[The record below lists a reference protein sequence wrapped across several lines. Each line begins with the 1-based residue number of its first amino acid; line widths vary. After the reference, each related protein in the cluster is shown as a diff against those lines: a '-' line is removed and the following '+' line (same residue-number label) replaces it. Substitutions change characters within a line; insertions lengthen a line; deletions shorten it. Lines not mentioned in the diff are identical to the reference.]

1 MIRLPPRSTRT
12 YPRVPYTTLFRS
24 ARAGGDDGTQS
35 YGADAPLRLPAAAR
49 VRAEGFLTMPCILW
63 LASYPKSGNTWMR
76 AFLANLILDAPQPLP
91 LKRIGEICPSE
102 PAALWFR
109 HFVKGKVADL
119 SAKEVAALR
128 AKAQIGRAHV

>member
-1 MIRLPPRSTRT
+1 
-12 YPRVPYTTLFRS
+12 
-24 ARAGGDDGTQS
+24 
-35 YGADAPLRLPAAAR
+35 
-49 VRAEGFLTMPCILW
+49 
-63 LASYPKSGNTWMR
+63 MR

-102 PAALWFR
+102 PAELWFR

-128 AKAQIGRAHV
+128 VQAQEGVVSLNKNVVQMKLHSYLSSQESSVGKECVNTCEYRCLYVHKKK